1 MIQSMT
7 GFATTTFILTRD
19 NEKSTITMN
28 LKTLNT
34 RFFET
39 TCKFPVALFHLETKI
54 IKHLKKR
61 LHRGH
66 IYFTIYVSN
75 PSIFQ
80 RTIDPALST
89 IKEYANAINQIKKEL
104 SITEP
109 LSLKDLLHLP
119 NIFNIEEKGVDKES
133 EKLILDT
140 IDNLINQ
147 VIVARTQEG
156 KTVAQDVNKRIKLI
170 KQNMAVI
177 EKLAKQMLEQQK
189 IKVHT
194 ILQEIGT
201 DENALAEAQKNALYT
216 TLDKIDI
223 HEEIIRFKSHLHN
236 LAQVI
241 TTDEIEKGKRL
252 DFTLQEL
259 GREINTI
266 TAKCSDA
273 KISTHAINIKVEI
286 EKIREQI
293 QNIV

>member
-34 RFFET
+34 RFFEV
-39 TCKFPVALFHLETKI
+39 TCKFPVALSYLETKI
-54 IKHLKKR
+54 IRYLRKR
-61 LHRGH
+61 LYRGH

-75 PSIFQ
+75 SSIFQ
-80 RTIDPALST
+80 GNISPVLST
-89 IKEYANAINQIKKEL
+89 IEEYANAMNQIKQQL
-104 SITEP
+104 SINEP
-109 LSLKDLLHLP
+109 LSLKDILLLP
-119 NIFNIEEKGVDKES
+119 DIFNIEKKGIDKKS
-133 EKLILDT
+133 EQLILDE
-140 IDNLINQ
+140 IDNLVNQ
-147 VIVARTQEG
+147 IIVLRIQEG
-156 KTVAQDVNKRIKLI
+156 KAITQDINERINVITENIL
-170 KQNMAVI
+170 VI
-177 EKLAKQMLEQQK
+177 EKLAEQMLEQQK

-194 ILQEIGT
+194 TLQEIGA
-201 DENALAEAQKNALYT
+201 DKSMLAEAQKNALYT

-236 LAQVI
+236 LSQDI
-241 TTDEIEKGKRL
+241 TTDKIEKGKRL

-259 GREINTI
+259 GREINTV

-273 KISTHAINIKVEI
+273 TISRHAINIKVEI
-286 EKIREQI
+286 EKIREQV

>member
-7 GFATTTFILTRD
+7 GFATTTFILIRD

-28 LKTLNT
+28 LKSLNT

-54 IKHLKKR
+54 VKHLKKR
-61 LHRGH
+61 LHRGR
-66 IYFTIYVSN
+66 IYFTIYLSN

-80 RTIDPALST
+80 GNISPALST
-89 IKEYANAINQIKKEL
+89 IKEYSSAINRIKQQL

-109 LSLKDLLHLP
+109 LSLKDLLHFP
-119 NIFNIEEKGVDKES
+119 NIFNIEEKGVNKES
-133 EKLILDT
+133 EQLILDA

-147 VIVARTQEG
+147 VIDERIQEG
-156 KTVAQDVNKRIKLI
+156 KAIRQDINERIKI
-170 KQNMAVI
+170 TKQNITVI
-177 EKLAKQMLEQQK
+177 EKLAQQMLEQQK
-189 IKVHT
+189 SKVLT
-194 ILQEIGT
+194 ILQEIGA
-201 DENALAEAQKNALYT
+201 DESMLAEAQKNALYT

-223 HEEIIRFKSHLHN
+223 HEEIIRFKSHLQH
-236 LAQVI
+236 LTQDI

-252 DFTLQEL
+252 DFILQEL

-273 KISTHAINIKVEI
+273 TISAHAINIKVEI
-286 EKIREQI
+286 EKIREQV

>member
-7 GFATTTFILTRD
+7 GFATTTFILIRD

-39 TCKFPVALFHLETKI
+39 TCKFPLALFHLETKI
-54 IKHLKKR
+54 IKNLKKKLR
-61 LHRGH
+61 RGH

-80 RTIDPALST
+80 RTINPALST
-89 IKEYANAINQIKKEL
+89 IKEYANAINQIKQEL

-133 EKLILDT
+133 EQLILDT
-140 IDNLINQ
+140 IDNLINEI
-147 VIVARTQEG
+147 IVVRTQEG
-156 KTVAQDVNKRIKLI
+156 KTIAQDVNERIKLI
-170 KQNMAVI
+170 KQNMVI
-177 EKLAKQMLEQQK
+177 IEELAKKILEQQK

-194 ILQEIGT
+194 ILQEIGA
-201 DENALAEAQKNALYT
+201 DENMLVEAQKNALYT

-236 LAQVI
+236 LAQNI

-293 QNIV
+293 QNVV

>member
-54 IKHLKKR
+54 VKYLKKR
-61 LHRGH
+61 LHRGR
-66 IYFTIYVSN
+66 IYFTIYLSN
-75 PSIFQ
+75 PNIFQ
-80 RTIDPALST
+80 GNISPALST
-89 IKEYANAINQIKKEL
+89 IKEYANAMKQIKQQL
-104 SITEP
+104 SISEP
-109 LSLKDLLHLP
+109 LSLKDILLLP
-119 NIFNIEEKGVDKES
+119 DIFNIEKKGINKES
-133 EKLILDT
+133 EQLIFDT

-147 VIVARTQEG
+147 IIAERTQEG
-156 KTVAQDVNKRIKLI
+156 KVIRQDIDERINI
-170 KQNMAVI
+170 TKQNITVI
-177 EKLAKQMLEQQK
+177 EKLAQEMIEQQK
-189 IKVHT
+189 SKIHAL
-194 ILQEIGT
+194 LQEIGT
-201 DENALAEAQKNALYT
+201 DESMLAEAQKNALYI

-223 HEEIIRFKSHLHN
+223 HEEIVRFKSHLQN
-236 LAQVI
+236 LAQDI

-252 DFTLQEL
+252 DFILQEL

-273 KISTHAINIKVEI
+273 TISRHAINIKVEI
-286 EKIREQI
+286 EKIREQV